1 MRLTIVLPKMTRLP
15 SGGLK
20 VQYEAAG
27 ALAARGHLVT
37 VVHPMSEFRMIG
49 VRGTAR
55 YAQLL
60 ARQRR
65 LGHGVIGWYALCPSV
80 RLLLLPFLAGYLL
93 PAADVTLLTAWQTA
107 EWARKPRKAAGK
119 MAQVV
124 YDYEFWMSGDEK
136 FKARVAN
143 ALSRPEVCLFSP
155 SDAVTRMLREI
166 GREPRAKT
174 PPGIDLHALGC
185 DIPPEL
191 RPPKVGF
198 ALRPYEQ
205 KAMPVMAEACRLV
218 LAARPGVAIACY
230 GEGHQPFPSAVQRA
244 GVVDER
250 GLRQFYNS
258 CQIFVVPSHY
268 EGFGLPAAEAMAC
281 GAAVVTTA
289 NGGSEEVAIDGQNSL
304 VVPPGDPQALAAAII
319 RLLDDPGLR
328 VRVARAG
335 AEGAMAWSLDAA
347 ASQLERALGDLL
359 EEGRPSTARGT
370 AVNGWRK
377 QVV

>member
-65 LGHGVIGWYALCPSV
+65 LGHGVIGWY
-80 RLLLLPFLAGYLL
+80 
-93 PAADVTLLTAWQTA
+93 
-107 EWARKPRKAAGK
+107 
-119 MAQVV
+119 
-124 YDYEFWMSGDEK
+124 
-136 FKARVAN
+136 